1 MSSWLRVDL
10 RRMIDVLLFY
20 PSNKRT
26 VQLESLIIALHDRGV
41 RIELLT
47 TCEAG
52 PLHEYLASHGIPV
65 HAHPVSG
72 RNALVYYVRQIGYLA
87 WFCRRRRVKTV
98 FSNLQ
103 HANFI
108 AVFAQFLVRSRVI
121 AFRHHSSFALPGEAR
136 NRMEQLFDKV
146 INRLARTIV
155 VPSRAVYNGMQS
167 VERADMSRVILL
179 PYFYDFGRYDDPDQ
193 AAVAAIRERYPAR
206 LTLLMS
212 SRLIAFKRP
221 ALAFTVVRDLVKE
234 GLDIRMIVLDDGPE
248 RGSLE
253 QFVDDHGLQD
263 RITLLGF
270 RPDVVNYI
278 AAADVLVHPS
288 IAEAS
293 SNAVKEMALLGR
305 TVIACEGV
313 GDFDDFIEPGRN
325 GFLVPRS
332 TDGSE
337 IAAAVRQLYDA
348 PERAQAMGNLL
359 REAVVERFGLR
370 PEIVDRYLELAAAS

>member
-1 MSSWLRVDL
+1 
-10 RRMIDVLLFY
+10 MIDVLLFY

-26 VQLESLIIALHDRGV
+26 VQLETLITALHDRGI

-52 PLHEYLASHGIPV
+52 PLHEYLAGRGIPV

-72 RNALVYYVRQIGYLA
+72 RIPLVYYARQIGYLA
-87 WFCRRRRVKTV
+87 RFCRRRRVKTV

-108 AVFAQFLVRSRVI
+108 AVFAQFLVRSRVV
-121 AFRHHSSFALPGEAR
+121 AFRHHFNFALPGDAIALDP

-155 VPSRAVYNGMQS
+155 VPSSGVYNGMQM
-167 VERADMSRVILL
+167 VEGADMSRVILL

-212 SRLIAFKRP
+212 SRLVAFKRP
-221 ALAFTVVRDLVKE
+221 ALAFTVVRDLLKE

-248 RGSLE
+248 RASLE

-263 RITLLGF
+263 RIMLLGF
-270 RPDVVNYI
+270 RPDVVNYM
-278 AAADVLVHPS
+278 AASDVLVHPS
-288 IAEAS
+288 ITEAS
-293 SNAVKEMALLGR
+293 SSAVKEMALLGR

-313 GDFDDFIEPGRN
+313 GDFDDFIEPGLN